1 MRLFCQALNLIGIVF
16 LVMLMSQCRGVTD
29 INKKATP
36 AKVLADLNTVFDD
49 YERLEKSGKYAE
61 LASKIIEANTDL
73 ESAQIYVEA
82 ATLYHLAEKKDSAI
96 IMLHKAIDRGM
107 ANPTILKKFPGLENV
122 RSEQMEGLT
131 LRLDSLKKVLHKIS
145 NFALE
150 TRAMDQFWPYFKQAR
165 SNPDSARTF
174 LKAYILEGPPE
185 IRDYYAIRYYNLDN
199 MYGQMING
207 APEYYTYLM
216 SHLNNDSLDG
226 LKNKAAAAMK
236 TFKGLYP
243 NAVFPKVYIVPG
255 LLNSGGTASEMGLFI
270 GGDMYG
276 RSAEMPLHE
285 LNEWQKGAIMNAK
298 DLPQLILHELMHFQQ
313 NYSDRERE
321 NTVLYK
327 VIEEGVCDFLS
338 ELSSG
343 EAIESEQL
351 QYLKSASNL
360 DSVLQELKRD
370 LYSEDLSL
378 WMYNGGSIEDRPADL
393 GYAMGYLIT
402 KSYYRNCK
410 DKKQC
415 LEDLLNTNDM
425 KAILKGSDYG
435 RILEEQPDI

>member
-1 MRLFCQALNLIGIVF
+1 MRLLIQALNLIGIIF
-16 LVMLMSQCRGVTD
+16 LVMLLSHCRRGTG
-29 INKKATP
+29 INKEAEP
-36 AKVLADLNTVFDD
+36 AKELKDLNTVFDD

-61 LASKIIEANTDL
+61 LAGMIIEVNKDL
-73 ESAQIYVEA
+73 ESAQLFVEA
-82 ATLYHLAEKKDSAI
+82 ATLYHLSEKKDSAI
-96 IMLHKAIDRGM
+96 IMLHKAVDRGM
-107 ANPTILKKFPGLENV
+107 ANPTILKKFPGLEKV
-122 RSEQMEGLT
+122 KTKQMQELT
-131 LRLDSLKKVLHKIS
+131 LRLDSLRQVLHKIS

-150 TRAMDQFWPYFKQAR
+150 TRAMDQFWPYFKQAKA
-165 SNPDSARTF
+165 NPDSARTF

-185 IRDYYAIRYYNLDN
+185 IKDYYAIRYYNLDN

-216 SHLNNDSLDG
+216 AHLNNDSLVG

-243 NAVFPKVYIVPG
+243 DAVFPKVYIVPG

-276 RSAEMPLHE
+276 RSAEMPIHE

-313 NYSDRERE
+313 NYSDREHE
-321 NTVLYK
+321 NTVLFK

-343 EAIESEQL
+343 VAIESEQL
-351 QYLKSASNL
+351 QYLDSGTKL
-360 DSVLQELKRD
+360 DTVLQELKRD

-402 KSYYRNCK
+402 KSYYLNCA

-415 LEDLLNTNDM
+415 LQDLLNTNDM
-425 KAILKGSDYG
+425 KSILKGSD
-435 RILEEQPDI
+435 